1 MHFSLRNLPVPGF
14 LIYLIAFS
22 FLIQTSV
29 DGNAQDTTQTSGI
42 VKKTK
47 VTIPDYQ
54 PLQLKLGFNLGWCF
68 PYSGGLEFSLLF
80 HELIDINAG
89 VGIGISGFKYGGG
102 ARLYPMRDSK
112 VSPMI
117 GAFVFHAAGAKGVVI
132 PIGFEDATYDITPE
146 TAFLI
151 NGGMRL
157 RFGRGHFFTAAVGYI
172 EPFEGDQAEYQ
183 RGSRE
188 RRIRNVADALSTS
201 GLSVNF
207 GLQLKISKGYY

>member
-1 MHFSLRNLPVPGF
+1 MTMSV
-14 LIYLIAFS
+14 LIL
-22 FLIQTSV
+22 TSV
-29 DGNAQDTTQTSGI
+29 DVNAQDTSASSGV
-42 VKKTK
+42 VKKSK
-47 VTIPDYQ
+47 VDIPDYQ

-80 HELIDINAG
+80 HELLDINAG
-89 VGIGISGFKYGGG
+89 VGIGVSGFKYGGG

-117 GAFVFHAAGAKGVVI
+117 GAFIFHSTGTEGVVI

-157 RFGRGHFFTAAVGYI
+157 RFGKGHYFTAAVGYI
-172 EPFEGDQAEYQ
+172 EPFEGDQAEYV

-188 RRIRNVADALSTS
+188 RQIRDVANALSTS

-207 GLQLKISKGYY
+207 GLQLKISKGHY